1 MKIFVH
7 DFAGHPFQIQLSCEL
22 ARRGHSVVHAYF
34 ADIPGPK
41 GKLEAASALANLK
54 ILPIHVTREFEAYS
68 YFQRML
74 THYEYAGVVGQKI
87 RDFQPDVVLS
97 GNTPTDAQFL
107 LGRECRRNGIRFI
120 HWMQD
125 FYALALEAL
134 LIRKLGV
141 AAGKLCASPFH
152 MLERSIFRRSDGVV
166 YISDDF
172 AAYAASANYLPKTS
186 VVIENWAS
194 LEDLPVCPKD
204 NDWSRKQG
212 LHDKFVFLYSG
223 TLGLKHNPNT
233 LLQLAH
239 RFKDSPDVR
248 IVLVSEG
255 IGRDFLEAAKQ
266 REGLDNLVLLDFQP
280 YSQLPQVLASA
291 DVLLASV
298 EPDAGAFCVPSKILS
313 YMCSARPIL
322 ISVSP
327 QNLAAR
333 ILTKSDAGFVTKPG
347 DESAFVEKAV
357 QLYHHRERCLDMARN
372 ARRYAENT
380 FDIDKIGSIFEAVL
394 RGNGDDMT
402 EVPSPVPMQTPF

>member
-7 DFAGHPFQIQLSCEL
+7 DFAGHPFQIQLSTEL

-41 GKLEAASALANLK
+41 GKFAASRELPNLQVE
-54 ILPIHVTREFEAYS
+54 PIHVTRQFSAYS
-68 YFQRML
+68 YFQRMV
-74 THYEYAGVVGQKI
+74 THREYAGIVASKI

-97 GNTPTDAQFL
+97 GNTPTDAQYL
-107 LGRECRRNGIRFI
+107 LNRECKRQNIRFI

-134 LIRKLGV
+134 LTRKLGS
-141 AAGKLCASPFH
+141 AGGKICALPFH
-152 MLERSIFRRSDGVV
+152 LLERNIFKTSDAVV

-172 AAYAASANYLPKTS
+172 ASYAARQNYSPNRS

-194 LEDLPVCPKD
+194 LDDLPVRAKD
-204 NDWSRKQG
+204 NEWARKNN

-223 TLGLKHNPNT
+223 TMGLKHNPNT

-239 RFKDSPDVR
+239 RFKLSPDVR
-248 IVLVSEG
+248 VALVSQG
-255 IGRDFLEAAKQ
+255 IGRDFLEAAKKK
-266 REGLDNLVLLDFQP
+266 ENLDNLVLLDFEP
-280 YSQLPQVLASA
+280 YAKLPEVLASA

-322 ISVSP
+322 MSVSP

-333 ILTKSDAGFVTKPG
+333 IVTRSDSGYVTAPG
-347 DESAFVEKAV
+347 DDEEFANRAIE
-357 QLYHHRERCLDMARN
+357 LYENRQRCREMAGN
-372 ARRYAENT
+372 ARRYAEST
-380 FDIDKIGSIFEAVL
+380 FDIDQIGSIFEAVL
-394 RGNGDDMT
+394 RGEGEEMT
-402 EVPSPVPMQTPF
+402 AVSSPIPMRTSS